1 MSNRFAAGLSK
12 LKDVSGKTAPAPV
25 PVSVEPARIEQRRST
40 AEPAPSRQGKVAISA
55 YFDPAVRQQ
64 LAILAVK
71 ENRSQAALLADALN
85 LLFEKYGEPTF
96 ARARRFVNMS
106 ACAPDNT
113 HVNLLTC

>member
-12 LKDVSGKTAPAPV
+12 LKDVSGKTPPAPIAGL
-25 PVSVEPARIEQRRST
+25 VEPAPSEPRRAA

-85 LLFEKYGEPTF
+85 LLFEKYGEPTI
-96 ARARRFVNMS
+96 ARA
-106 ACAPDNT
+106 
-113 HVNLLTC
+113 